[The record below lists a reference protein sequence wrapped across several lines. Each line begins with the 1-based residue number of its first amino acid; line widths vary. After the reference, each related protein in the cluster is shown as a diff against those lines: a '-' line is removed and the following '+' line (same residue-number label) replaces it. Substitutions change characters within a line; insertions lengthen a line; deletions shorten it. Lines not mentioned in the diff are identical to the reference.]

1 MRIVFMGTAEFA
13 VPSLLKLAQNT
24 VGVITAVDKPQGRGY
39 CVQETPVKKAAN
51 KLGLEVI
58 TVEKLKEKEIV
69 EKVKQLNP
77 DLIAVVDF
85 GMIVPD
91 AILNIPSN
99 GTICLHP
106 SLLPKYRG
114 PSPIEYALL
123 NGDTITG
130 NTIFYVVKKVDSGN
144 IIIQKEHKI
153 TEDDTNG
160 SLRKTLAAEGADL
173 FCEAVRLIEEGKA
186 PSIPQNHAEAVL
198 TKKLEKENINWDE
211 RAQTI
216 FNKIRAFTLKPGVF
230 TVYNGKK
237 LKITKSKVIDINAV
251 AASPDEGSRGHS
263 GRAVHPSEILDIIK
277 DKGFIVS
284 CADNGLLVLEVH
296 PENKNIMDAW
306 SFVMGYRVA
315 IGDMMGK

>member
-24 VGVITAVDKPQGRGY
+24 VCVITAVDKPQGRGY

-51 KLGLEVI
+51 KLGLEVL

-69 EKVKQLNP
+69 EKVKKLNP

-85 GMIVPD
+85 GIIVPD

-130 NTIFYVVKKVDSGN
+130 NTIFYVVKEVDSGN

-173 FCEAVRLIEEGKA
+173 FYEAVQLIEQGKA

-198 TKKLEKENINWDE
+198 TKKLEKENINWGE

-216 FNKIRAFTLKPGVF
+216 FNKIRAFTPKPGVF
-230 TVYNGKK
+230 TLYKDKK
-237 LKITKSKVIDINAV
+237 LKITKSKVVEIN
-251 AASPDEGSRGHS
+251 ASPDNGSRGTS
-263 GRAVHPSEILDIIK
+263 ARAVRPGEITEIIK
-277 DKGFIVS
+277 DKGFIIS
-284 CADNGLLVLEVH
+284 CADAGLLVMEVH
-296 PENKNIMDAW
+296 PENKKIMDARN
-306 SFVMGYRVA
+306 FVNGYRVTV
-315 IGDMMGK
+315 GDKLC

>member
-24 VGVITAVDKPQGRGY
+24 ICVITAVDKPQGRGY
-39 CVQETPVKKAAN
+39 YVQETPVKKAAN
-51 KLGLEVI
+51 KLGLEVLA
-58 TVEKLKEKEIV
+58 VEKLKEKEIV
-69 EKVKQLNP
+69 EKVKKLKP

-123 NGDTITG
+123 NGDTVTG
-130 NTIFYVVKKVDSGN
+130 NTIFYVVKEVDSGN

-153 TEDDTNG
+153 TKDDTNG

-173 FCEAVRLIEEGKA
+173 FYEAVQLIEEGKA
-186 PSIPQNHAEAVL
+186 PSIPQNHAEAIL
-198 TKKLEKENINWDE
+198 TKKLEKENINWGE
-211 RAQTI
+211 RAQAI
-216 FNKIRAFTLKPGVF
+216 FNKVRAFTPKPGIF
-230 TVYNGKK
+230 TLYKNKK
-237 LKITKSKVIDINAV
+237 LKITKSKLVEINVGAEF
-251 AASPDEGSRGHS
+251 SDDGSRGAS
-263 GRAVHPSEILDIIK
+263 ARAVCPGEIIKIIK

-284 CADNGLLVLEVH
+284 CADAGLLILEVH

-306 SFVMGYRVA
+306 NFVNGYRVT
-315 IGDMMGK
+315 IGDKLC